1 MLLLLQF
8 SMGQEEWFINPR
20 SYRQKVATGT
30 ISGFGGEH
38 KFYFIPIPK
47 TWFKVDVRVAL
58 VGDVALMFPNEDAE
72 QMKVKDAIG
81 SLAIWDL
88 RYIKCTT

>member
-8 SMGQEEWFINPR
+8 SIGQEVWLINPR

-38 KFYFIPIPK
+38 NFHFIPIPE

-58 VGDVALMFPNEDAE
+58 VGDVALISPYEDFE
-72 QMKVKDAIG
+72 
-81 SLAIWDL
+81 
-88 RYIKCTT
+88 